1 MREKKKPFV
10 SVVIAS
16 LNRAELLRESMASV
30 LNQSFRDLELIVVDD
45 GSDDNT
51 EGVVRSFGD
60 PRVRYFRTGDTPRG
74 ISAARNLGARE
85 SRGEW
90 TAVHDD
96 DDLMLPHR
104 LENQIKRIEPGI
116 DFIYGAF
123 VNFNNETAE
132 LQLHHGRNMTY
143 GAALQTGFAP
153 GHSTWL
159 VRTDLIRQFGYDEGL
174 ESAVDNNLAF
184 RFLRSGIEMVHSGD
198 VCLLRRVHSGRI
210 TDTGGAGQKYAAEL
224 NLRFLQT
231 KINSASRKKLWKAA
245 RYDWGP
251 VDKESWEHKA
261 LYHLPDH
268 LVRRSGQVFRFNKSG
283 NGEAIS
289 IANEYRTSVSLEE
302 FFQLSAEGS
311 YLGEVRVRLR
321 EDDEIEQLVASQTP
335 PPSNDDGVA
344 RAIAYYVGT
353 NSGAKYIA
361 IGLRRDH
368 NERSI
373 GSNIVSFVYDGTE
386 YVARGFED
394 IVSVGQQVTEWERD
408 GLSTWAYEA
417 NGTPW

>member
-1 MREKKKPFV
+1 MNENMKPFV

-16 LNRAELLRESMASV
+16 LNRAELLRESMISV
-30 LNQSFRDLELIVVDD
+30 LEQSFRDLELIVVDD
-45 GSDDNT
+45 GSTDNT
-51 EGVVRSFGD
+51 EEVVRSFDD
-60 PRVRYFRTGDTPRG
+60 PRVRYFRTGDSPLG

-104 LENQIKRIEPGI
+104 LEHQIKRIEPGV

-123 VNFNNETAE
+123 VNFDNETAE

-159 VRTDLIRQFGYDEGL
+159 VRTDLLRQFGYDEGL

-184 RFLRSGIEMVHSGD
+184 RLLRSGVEMVHSGD

-224 NLRFLQT
+224 NLRFLRT
-231 KINSASRKKLWKAA
+231 NINSVSRKKLRKYA

-251 VDKESWEHKA
+251 VDKQSWEHKA
-261 LYHLPDH
+261 LYHLPNH
-268 LVRRSGQVFRFNKSG
+268 LVRRSGHVFRFEPAEEHG
-283 NGEAIS
+283 AILVKKEFRSS
-289 IANEYRTSVSLEE
+289 ISLAE
-302 FFQLSAEGS
+302 FFTLSAEGS

-321 EDDEIEQLVASQTP
+321 EDDEIEQLISSQTP
-335 PPSNDDGVA
+335 APSD
-344 RAIAYYVGT
+344 
-353 NSGAKYIA
+353 
-361 IGLRRDH
+361 
-368 NERSI
+368 
-373 GSNIVSFVYDGTE
+373 
-386 YVARGFED
+386 
-394 IVSVGQQVTEWERD
+394 
-408 GLSTWAYEA
+408 LSLIHI
-417 NGTPW
+417 